1 MKTRLLTFVLIILCI
16 PVLAGN
22 PPEDDVY
29 GLISTRIRSEAQ
41 EGIKLPVIEKAVTE
55 GMKVYNQDGSFSDVD
70 YASEKRT
77 GWPPLKHI
85 DRLYDF
91 VFAYTMS
98 GNKYYKDQHVYEII
112 EKGLSYWYDCNP
124 QCNNWWY
131 NQIAEPQ
138 RIGILLLQMQT
149 GEKQLPA
156 DLLHKTIERMRTDG
170 GNPMKQTGPN
180 KTDIAL
186 HWLYRACLTKDAD
199 LLRQTME
206 QAFEPLY
213 YTTREGIQYDNS
225 YFQHGRQLYIIGYGD
240 ELIKGVTKFAMY
252 TTGTEFQLD
261 KKRLEI
267 FDKFV
272 RESYLKVIRGQ
283 YCHFNVMGRGMSR
296 ANVTKK
302 QNSVQYCK
310 SMAILLPERAGEYNE
325 AIARLSGLK
334 PAGYFVKPLSTV
346 YFTGDY
352 ALHVRPGYSFGVRTV
367 SSRTLRNEYGNG
379 ENLQTY
385 FVSDGSTHVTVKGD
399 EYFNIFPVWNW
410 ARIPGVTAP
419 DLDTVPKT
427 VVDWQTLG
435 TSTFT
440 GGVSDSLYSVFT
452 YMYEDNYAGINTSA
466 KKSWFFFDDEV
477 VCLGSGINSTAD
489 FPVNTTVNQSLLQS
503 DIIVSEGGKEKKLGN
518 KKYSFG
524 KNLNWILQGG
534 IGYIFPEGGNI
545 NVSGVEQS
553 GSWKR
558 ITMGGRD
565 VEEKKNVFTL
575 WLDHGLQPK
584 QRTYAYIVVPDKHTA
599 QEMKKYDATNIKI
612 LANNDSFQIVQNK
625 ELNMWQMVFFKPG
638 SFSYQGTSVTVDAP
652 CAIILNKKGSRPVMH
667 IADPERKQAKINVT
681 ISETSG
687 KTTKIVCDFNETG
700 VYAGKSKSY
709 NILFN

>member
-1 MKTRLLTFVLIILCI
+1 MKARLLIFIFICPL
-16 PVLAGN
+16 VLADN
-22 PPEDDVY
+22 LPEEDVY
-29 GLISTRIRSEAQ
+29 RLISSRIRTEIQA
-41 EGIKLPVIEKAVTE
+41 GIKLSSIEKSVTE
-55 GMKVYNQDGSFSDVD
+55 GLKAYNQDGSFSGVD
-70 YASEKRT
+70 YDAKNHT
-77 GWPPLKHI
+77 DWPPLKHI
-85 DRLYDF
+85 NHLYDF
-91 VFAYTMS
+91 IFAYTMP
-98 GNKYYKDQHVYEII
+98 GNKYYKDQNVYEII
-112 EKGLSYWYDCNP
+112 ENGLSYWYDRNP
-124 QCNNWWY
+124 HCNNWWY

-156 DLLHKTIERMRTDG
+156 DLVTKTLERMRTDG

-186 HWLYRACLTKDAD
+186 HWLYRACLTKDAE
-199 LLRQTME
+199 LLKQTME
-206 QAFEPLY
+206 QAFEPLH
-213 YTTREGIQYDNS
+213 YTTGEGIQYDNS

-240 ELIKGVTKFAMY
+240 ELLKGVTKFAIY
-252 TTGTEFQLD
+252 TSGTEFQLD

-272 RESYLKVIRGQ
+272 MESYLKVIRGQ

-302 QNSVQYCK
+302 ENVVQYCK
-310 SMAILLPERAGEYNE
+310 SMAILLPERAGEYYE

-346 YFTGDY
+346 YFEGDY
-352 ALHVRPGYSFGVRTV
+352 VLHIRPGYSFGVRTV

-385 FVSDGSTHVTVKGD
+385 FVSDGSTHIAVKGD
-399 EYFNIFPVWNW
+399 EYFNIFPVWDW

-419 DLDTVPKT
+419 EMDTIPKAEME
-427 VVDWQTLG
+427 WQTPG

-452 YMYEDNYAGINTSA
+452 YMYEDNYAKINTSA
-466 KKSWFFFDDEV
+466 KKSWFFFDEEV
-477 VCLGSGINSTAD
+477 VCLGSDINSTAA
-489 FPVNTTVNQSLLQS
+489 FPVNTTINQSLLQS
-503 DIIVSEGGKEKKLGN
+503 DIIVSEDGKDKKLEN

-524 KNLNWILQGG
+524 KNLNWILQSG

-545 NVSGVEQS
+545 NISGGEQS

-558 ITMGGRD
+558 ITMEGRD
-565 VEEKKNVFTL
+565 AVEKKNVFTL
-575 WLDHGLQPK
+575 RLAHGLQPK
-584 QRTYAYIVVPDKHTA
+584 QETYAYIVVPDKYTA
-599 QEMKKYDATNIKI
+599 QEMKKYDVANIKI
-612 LANNDSFQIVQNK
+612 LANNDSFQVVQNK
-625 ELNMWQMVFFKPG
+625 KLDMWQMVFFKSG
-638 SFSYQGTSVTVDAP
+638 SFSYQGISITVDAS
-652 CAIILNKKGSRPVMH
+652 CAIILNKMNSCPVMH
-667 IADPERKQAKINVT
+667 IADPGQKQAKINVT
-681 ISETSG
+681 ISGISG
-687 KTTKIVCDFNETG
+687 KTNEIVCDFSNTG

-709 NILFN
+709 TVN